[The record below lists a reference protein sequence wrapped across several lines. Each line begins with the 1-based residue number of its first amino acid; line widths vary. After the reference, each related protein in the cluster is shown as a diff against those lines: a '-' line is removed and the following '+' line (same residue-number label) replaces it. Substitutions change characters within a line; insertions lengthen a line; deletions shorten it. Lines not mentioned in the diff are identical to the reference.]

1 MSPRA
6 LKRGEGGAA
15 VVEVRTVLPEQGDIL
30 RELVA
35 TTLSELLAAYE
46 VEAERL
52 DGEASTDEEA
62 ISPGSEPGIAGVI
75 GFTADAMRGSMVVY
89 GYRKVLGAMGQTDSS
104 DLALRDWAGEVSN
117 QMLGRLKNKLL
128 AYGVVL
134 SMSTPVVVV
143 GFRLDVSA
151 LSGASRIACAA
162 RTPHGVIRVSLD
174 AVAQDGVLLEVKEQ
188 IPMGASEGELLLF

>member
-1 MSPRA
+1 M
-6 LKRGEGGAA
+6 
-15 VVEVRTVLPEQGDIL
+15 RTVLPEQGDIL

-35 TTLSELLAAYE
+35 STLSELLAAYD
-46 VEAERL
+46 VEAELL
-52 DGEASTDEEA
+52 DGQTKSEEEA

-89 GYRKVLGAMGQTDSS
+89 GYRKVLGAMGQTDGS

-151 LSGASRIACAA
+151 LSGASRIACSAK
-162 RTPHGVIRVSLD
+162 TPHGVIRVSLD
-174 AVAQDGVLLEVKEQ
+174 AVAQDGVLLEVREQ